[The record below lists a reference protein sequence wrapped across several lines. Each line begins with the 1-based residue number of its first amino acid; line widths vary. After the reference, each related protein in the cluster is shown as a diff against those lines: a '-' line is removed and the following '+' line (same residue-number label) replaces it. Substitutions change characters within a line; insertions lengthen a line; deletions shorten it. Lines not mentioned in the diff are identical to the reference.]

1 MFKVLILG
9 GTNEARR
16 LANRLADDARF
27 GVLLSF
33 AGRTENLILPS
44 TPYRVGGFGGSAGL
58 AAFLQRE
65 RFGALIDATHPFAA
79 TMSRNAVEAARSRDV
94 PLIRLERPRWTP
106 EPADRWIPVADMPA
120 AVHALGREPRRV
132 FLTIGRQEVGAFKVA
147 PQHDY
152 LVRAIDAFDPELP
165 RARVI
170 AARGPFELAAELE
183 LMRTEKIDVLVS
195 KNSGTDA
202 TYAKIVAARQLGLPV
217 VLVEPPPLPEAPVA
231 RSLDE
236 IVNWLERLHQAEVRR
251 GV

>member
-1 MFKVLILG
+1 MLKVLILG
-9 GTNEARR
+9 GTHEARR

-33 AGRTENLILPS
+33 AGRTEKLILPS

-58 AAFLQRE
+58 AEFLQRE
-65 RFGALIDATHPFAA
+65 RFGALIDATHPFAVA
-79 TMSRNAVEAARSRDV
+79 MSSNAVEAARSRTL
-94 PLIRLERPRWTP
+94 PFIRLERPRWTP

-120 AVHALGREPRRV
+120 AVRAVGREPRRV
-132 FLTIGRQEVGAFKVA
+132 FLTIGRQEVGAFKAA

-170 AARGPFELAAELE
+170 EARGPFELAAELE
-183 LMRTEKIDVLVS
+183 LIRAEKIDVLVS

-217 VLVEPPPLPEAPVA
+217 VLVEPPPLPDAPVA

-236 IVNWLERLHQAEVRR
+236 IVNWLERLHQADVRR